1 MLLHFLNIGRKLSE
15 KAIEIIKEIKMNPTT
30 KVFLSILML
39 FILQSCKMENTPE
52 EYFDRSA
59 LNTNLFMEFGGK
71 DFKTMEQN
79 KKANQLL
86 AFDDKSMFPAKSY
99 EDHVLRFKVLQIN
112 QSIEKIKDLKPTEE
126 TKPMI
131 DASLDLF
138 NFVKKKY
145 ETDYIKICR
154 LMDKNSSGEEI
165 DKAIVEMESTSF
177 PIFDQKYKKLW
188 DLALPYAKN
197 HGIKVKSF

>member
-1 MLLHFLNIGRKLSE
+1 
-15 KAIEIIKEIKMNPTT
+15 
-30 KVFLSILML
+30 
-39 FILQSCKMENTPE
+39 MENTPE

-59 LNTNLFMEFGGK
+59 LNTNLSMQFGGK

-79 KKANQLL
+79 KKSNQLL

-99 EDHVLRFKVLQIN
+99 EDHVVRFKVLQLN
-112 QSIEKIKDLKPTEE
+112 QSMEKIKELKPTEE

-138 NFVKKKY
+138 NFVKEKY
-145 ETDYIKICR
+145 ETDYTKICL
-154 LMDKNSSGEEI
+154 LMDKNASIEKI
-165 DKAIVEMESTSF
+165 NKAIVEMESTTF
-177 PIFDQKYKKLW
+177 PVFSQKYKKLW

-197 HGIKVKSF
+197 HGIEVKTF

>member
-1 MLLHFLNIGRKLSE
+1 
-15 KAIEIIKEIKMNPTT
+15 MNP
-30 KVFLSILML
+30 KIKLLLALLIFS
-39 FILQSCKMENTPE
+39 FLQSCKMENTPE

-59 LNTNLFMEFGGK
+59 LNTNLFMEFGGR
-71 DFKTMEQN
+71 DIKTMEQN

-86 AFDDKSMFPAKSY
+86 AFDDKSTFPAKSY

-112 QSIEKIKDLKPTEE
+112 QSIEKIKELKPTDE

-138 NFVKKKY
+138 NFVKEKY

-154 LMDKNSSGEEI
+154 LMDKNAPKEEI

-177 PIFDQKYKKLW
+177 PVFAQKYKKLW

-197 HGIKVKSF
+197 HGIEVKSF